1 MQKTISLILL
11 FCCVGSI
18 CVGRIDAQEADLNIV
33 LVMGQVHLLEKN
45 GDRLPVVGGRA
56 IDSEKFSSIEIGKKS
71 FIYLQKGNHLYQLQT
86 AGIIPLSSLNQH
98 TSFSYQKAIQFL
110 KELVRPRRFV
120 KQMRVRGD
128 PVSPATTD
136 DAYFELLWQQIIGER
151 SDGNSKFPP
160 DTFLAAAAWYEQNG
174 NRARVAYILERL
186 DTVTRQQNEFY
197 RRLRLE
203 SFRGTTLTAINQ
215 EVSNTKN
222 RLASNVT
229 PLHYKALLIGIDK
242 YTNPYWQDLE
252 NPVRDVRRL
261 HTILL
266 NDYGLAPEDI
276 LVLENPA
283 FDDIIAAFQ
292 SLKQSV
298 DPDTSLFIYYAGH
311 GYYPTDEKEGY
322 WIPGDAGEPDSLR
335 LFLSTSTVLS
345 KLNAIKSRHTL
356 LIADSCFSGSLIRKT
371 RSAVVNSRYYKELSQ
386 KKSRQIITSGGLE
399 PVSDKGGEGHSL
411 FAQQLINILSEK
423 QREPL
428 SASELAL
435 KLRKSVKNADYP
447 QTPEYGRLHIAD
459 DEAGEFFFV
468 RNDLQLESV
477 PSDYSEE
484 KKAIDETVVDADQ
497 PSRSVENDF
506 FELKIKLPKSDPFQS
521 TGNIASWQ
529 GGFIFHRANIGYKM
543 PFQNTDTQQPDSV
556 NVISSLDGFGLRG
569 ELRKSI
575 DRAGYGAQITLGRFH
590 QMNSCTDS
598 NSFDFYQGIPS
609 CTDESAVGS
618 VGSQNRE
625 RDLSGQF
632 FQLGAFADYSFYTK
646 RFFSAQVGLELQY
659 QVSLINDFLDSG
671 TAQSNSLS
679 VCGAIGMSSR
689 YNPWSARFFMN
700 LCALPVFTSGSL
712 YDIDNSAG
720 SDAELSYYGNFGVSF
735 VYEFDAQ

>member
-11 FCCVGSI
+11 FCCVGFFYG
-18 CVGRIDAQEADLNIV
+18 GRIDAKEADLNIV

-45 GDRLPVVGGRA
+45 GDRLPVVSGRA
-56 IDSEKFSSIEIGKKS
+56 INSEKISSIEIGKES

-86 AGIIPLSSLNQH
+86 AGIIPLSSLSQH

-110 KELVRPRRFV
+110 KELVTPRRFV
-120 KQMRVRGD
+120 KRMRVRGD
-128 PVSPATTD
+128 PVSPATAD
-136 DAYFELLWQQIIGER
+136 NAYFELLWQQIIVER

-197 RRLRLE
+197 GQLRLE
-203 SFRGTTLTAINQ
+203 SHRGTTLTAINQ
-215 EVSNTKN
+215 EVTDTKN

-261 HTILL
+261 NAILQT
-266 NDYGLAPEDI
+266 DYGLAQKDI
-276 LVLENPA
+276 LILENPA

-298 DPDTSLFIYYAGH
+298 NPDTSLFIYYAGH

-322 WIPGDAGEPDSLR
+322 WIPGDAGEPNSLR

-345 KLNAIKSRHTL
+345 KVNAIKSRHTL

-371 RSAVVNSRYYKELSQ
+371 RSAVVNSRYYRELSQ

-399 PVSDKGGEGHSL
+399 PVSDKGGDGHSL

-423 QREPL
+423 TREPL

-468 RNDLQLESV
+468 RNDLQFASTSLE
-477 PSDYSEE
+477 
-484 KKAIDETVVDADQ
+484 TADQ
-497 PSRSVENDF
+497 
-506 FELKIKLPKSDPFQS
+506 ELINKKSDSESGETRQSKDDEYLEFRIKIPKSEPFQS
-521 TGNIASWQ
+521 EGKLTAWQ
-529 GGFIFHRANIGYKM
+529 AGFLFHRANLQYNM
-543 PFQNTDTQQPDSV
+543 PFLNSDTQKPDTV
-556 NVISSLDGFGLRG
+556 KIDSSLEGSAISGEFRKTSDRLGFGVHL
-569 ELRKSI
+569 
-575 DRAGYGAQITLGRFH
+575 TLGQLH
-590 QMNSCTDS
+590 QMSICAESEEFDS
-598 NSFDFYQGIPS
+598 FNGIPTCNS
-609 CTDESAVGS
+609 DEGGQSFGDQE
-618 VGSQNRE
+618 QNLA
-625 RDLSGQF
+625 LSGQF
-632 FQLGAFADYSFYTK
+632 SQLGIFADYSVIRK
-646 RFFSAQVGLELQY
+646 RIFSMQVGGELQY
-659 QVSLINDFLDSG
+659 QMYEVNNFLG
-671 TAQSNSLS
+671 LNKAIANSLS
-679 VCGAIGMSSR
+679 ACGVFGVSLR
-689 YNPWSARFFMN
+689 YAPWTARFTSN
-700 LCALPVFTSGSL
+700 LCLPPVFKSGSL
-712 YDIDNSAG
+712 FEVDNAAA
-720 SDAELSYYGNFGVSF
+720 SDVGMTYTANFGLSA
-735 VYEFDAQ
+735 VYDFKN